1 MQTRQAQATSVDEV
15 IEEFREDIKE
25 SPAIPEAYQMP
36 MPISSRSYPG
46 QEHPNRNMNMTN
58 PFIDNGGTVKQTE
71 DDQQQTTNETFNDQ
85 GGYLPVMASRR
96 RRLRLAL
103 WDAQQMPAGMDFAQ
117 LATTP
122 ERPEDA
128 LNDNEEMISQ
138 RGIKRRNW
146 PEDQFS
152 KPTDLKLYH
161 RQNGVEEQ
169 INPGIRDPTIDDS
182 SGSGGWLGAN

>member
-1 MQTRQAQATSVDEV
+1 MFRKLSQVVDADKV
-15 IEEFREDIKE
+15 LQLFEEEIKAA
-25 SPAIPEAYQMP
+25 PALPMP
-36 MPISSRSYPG
+36 MPISSREYPG
-46 QEHPNRNMNMTN
+46 KEHSNKNMNRTN
-58 PFIDNGGTVKQTE
+58 PFIDNGGTVKQTG
-71 DDQQQTTNETFNDQ
+71 DDQEQADGPAFNDM

-96 RRLRLAL
+96 MRLRKAL
-103 WDAQQMPAGMDFAQ
+103 WDAQQMPAGLDFAQ

-128 LNDNEEMISQ
+128 LNDNQEMISM

-152 KPTDLKLYH
+152 KDVDLKLFH
-161 RQNGVEEQ
+161 RPNGNEEQ

-182 SGSGGWLGAN
+182 SGTGGWLGTDQSA

>member
-1 MQTRQAQATSVDEV
+1 MRKRQAQVSDL
-15 IEEFREDIKE
+15 EEILKEFEEDIKL
-25 SPAIPEAYQMP
+25 SPAYEMP
-36 MPISSRSYPG
+36 MPISSRDYPG
-46 QEHPNRNMNMTN
+46 QEHPNRNMNRTN
-58 PFIDNGGTVKQTE
+58 PFIDNGGTVKQTG
-71 DDQQQTTNETFNDQ
+71 DDQEQTTNESFNDM
-85 GGYLPVMASRR
+85 GGYLPVMASRKR
-96 RRLRLAL
+96 KLRLAL

-152 KPTDLKLYH
+152 KDVDLKLYH
-161 RQNGVEEQ
+161 RPNGVEEQ

-182 SGSGGWLGAN
+182 SGTGGWRGTDQSE

>member
-1 MQTRQAQATSVDEV
+1 MFKKQSQAVDVDKV
-15 IEEFREDIKE
+15 IEEFEQQIKAD
-25 SPAIPEAYQMP
+25 PALPMP
-36 MPISSRSYPG
+36 MPISSREYPG

-71 DDQQQTTNETFNDQ
+71 DDQQQTTNESFNDQ
-85 GGYLPVMASRR
+85 GGYLPVMASRK

-103 WDAQQMPAGMDFAQ
+103 WDAQQMPAGLDFAQ

-128 LNDNEEMISQ
+128 LNDNEEMLSK
-138 RGIKRRNW
+138 RDNKRRNW

-152 KPTDLKLYH
+152 KSVDLKLYH
-161 RQNGVEEQ
+161 RPNGSEEQ

-182 SGSGGWLGAN
+182 SGAGGWLGTT